1 MLRRLLAPVVAL
13 VLAGACGDDDDSD
26 ASAPVPS
33 PVTSGPATTA
43 ATTAPA
49 TSSPATVTTTQP
61 GETTAPSTTPSPPAD
76 PAAANVV
83 LTPVAELDQPIA
95 IAWRPGDDETIYVA
109 QQDGVVVALRPGS
122 EPSVVLDLTDVTSAD
137 NEQGLLGLDFA
148 ADGGHAYL
156 NYTDDESGNSHV
168 VEVPVAT
175 DGTLARDGLRELL
188 VVEQPYSNH
197 NGGHVVVGPDG
208 LVYLGFGDGG
218 DGGDPHRYGLDLTT
232 HLGKILRIDPTPS
245 GGAAYTVPAGNPF
258 VGNENARPEI
268 WSYGLRNPWRF
279 SFDQSTGDLFVG
291 DVGQGDLEE
300 VSWAP
305 AGAGEPGGAG
315 VNFGWSAFE
324 GSIPFN
330 QDQPIGGVTL
340 PIHEYPH
347 GELGCSITGGYLYRG
362 TAIPQL
368 AGAYVFADYCASGV
382 RAFAVSP
389 DGQAGEETFLTED
402 PGEVATFGE
411 SPTGELY
418 VASLGGGVW
427 RLDPAG

>member
-1 MLRRLLAPVVAL
+1 MVRRLLAPVFALAL
-13 VLAGACGDDDDSD
+13 VGACSDDDDEST
-26 ASAPVPS
+26 PVPS
-33 PVTSGPATTA
+33 PVTSGPATA
-43 ATTAPA
+43 PTTAPA
-49 TSSPATVTTTQP
+49 ATSPTSAATTDP
-61 GETTAPSTTPSPPAD
+61 GDTTAPSTTLPPPAD

-95 IAWRPGDDETIYVA
+95 IAWRPGDEQTIYVA
-109 QQDGVVVALRPGS
+109 QQHGLVVALRPGS
-122 EPSVVLDLTDVTSAD
+122 EPAVVLDLTDLTSAD
-137 NEQGLLGLDFA
+137 NEQGLLGLAFA
-148 ADGGHAYL
+148 EDGGRAYL
-156 NYTDDESGNSHV
+156 NYTDDDDGNSHV
-168 VEVPVAT
+168 VEVPVAD

-245 GGAAYTVPAGNPF
+245 SGGAYTVPADNPF
-258 VGNENARPEI
+258 VGVGNARPEI

-279 SFDQSTGDLFVG
+279 TFDRATGDLYVA

-305 AGAGEPGGAG
+305 AGGGTPGGGG

-324 GSIPFN
+324 GSVAYN
-330 QDQPIGGVTL
+330 QDQAIGGVTF
-340 PIHEYPH
+340 PIHEYSH
-347 GELGCSITGGYLYRG
+347 GDLGCSITGGYLYRG
-362 TAIPQL
+362 AAIPQL
-368 AGAYVFADYCASGV
+368 AGAYVFADYCTSGI
-382 RAFAVSP
+382 RAFAVSA
-389 DGQAGEETFLTED
+389 DAQAGEEVFLTED
-402 PGEVATFGE
+402 PGEVSTFGE
-411 SPTGELY
+411 APDGELY

-427 RLDPAG
+427 RLDAG